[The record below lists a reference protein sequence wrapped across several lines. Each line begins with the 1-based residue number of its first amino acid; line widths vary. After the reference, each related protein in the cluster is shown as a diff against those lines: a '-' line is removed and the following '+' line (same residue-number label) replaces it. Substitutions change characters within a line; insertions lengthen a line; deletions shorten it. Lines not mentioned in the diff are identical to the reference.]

1 MDFRLGEES
10 DAFRGLVREFL
21 DEHLTDEVRERVHE
35 TGTVHD
41 WGFHRALGARGW
53 IGASWPVEYGGQG
66 RSPFELT
73 AMREELR
80 LAGAPTDGLGTTLIV
95 ARTIN
100 HLGTPELK
108 EQLLP
113 RVLAGELI
121 FALGYSEPDAGSDAA
136 AAKTRAVRDGDEW
149 VITGQKM
156 FTTLAH
162 EAAYVFLLARTNL
175 DVPKHQGLTIFLVP
189 LDAPGVEITPVHTL
203 GGERTNVTYYNDVRV
218 PDSLRVGEVDRG
230 WEVANVAL
238 AFERG
243 GMGLTE
249 SDRMWR
255 QTVDWATDTE
265 RDGRPVIEDPLVR
278 ERLARVAIDNEVAK
292 LLAYRVSWV
301 VASGGVPSVEG
312 SMHKLF
318 YAERFQ
324 SAVGELM
331 DALGPDAVLAHGV
344 DDAPVDGWVE
354 HQYRHAPVTTIYGG
368 TSEVMRNI
376 IAEHGLGLPRAR
388 RSATEAKG

>member
-1 MDFRLGEES
+1 M
-10 DAFRGLVREFL
+10 
-21 DEHLTDEVRERVHE
+21 
-35 TGTVHD
+35 
-41 WGFHRALGARGW
+41 
-53 IGASWPVEYGGQG
+53 
-66 RSPFELT
+66 
-73 AMREELR
+73 
-80 LAGAPTDGLGTTLIV
+80 
-95 ARTIN
+95 
-100 HLGTPELK
+100 
-108 EQLLP
+108 
-113 RVLAGELI
+113 I

-175 DVPKHQGLTIFLVP
+175 DVPKHQGLTVFLVP

-218 PDSLRVGEVDRG
+218 PDALRIGDVDRG

-255 QTVDWATDTE
+255 QTVEWATDTE

-278 ERLARVAIDNEVAK
+278 DRLAQVAIDNEVAK

-324 SAVGELM
+324 TAVGELL

-388 RSATEAKG
+388 RSANPPGGHSG

>member
-1 MDFRLGEES
+1 MDFRLGPEA
-10 DAFRGLVREFL
+10 DAFRGVVREFV
-21 DEHLTDEVRERVHE
+21 DEHLTDDIRERAHE
-35 TGTVHD
+35 SGTVHD
-41 WGFHRALGARGW
+41 WDFHRALGARGW
-53 IGASWPVEYGGQG
+53 IAASWPVAYGGQG

-80 LAGAPTDGLGTTLIV
+80 LAGAPTDGLANTLIV
-95 ARTIN
+95 ARTVN
-100 HLGTPELK
+100 HLGSPELK
-108 EQLLP
+108 EELLP
-113 RVLAGELI
+113 KVLRGEMI

-149 VITGQKM
+149 VINGQKM

-162 EAAYVFLLARTNL
+162 EASYVLLLARTDP
-175 DVPKHQGLTIFLVP
+175 DVPKHKGLTMFLVP

-203 GGERTNVTYYNDVRV
+203 GGERTNVTYYTDVRV
-218 PDSLRVGEVDRG
+218 PDRLRLGDVDNG

-255 QTVDWATDTE
+255 QTVEWAATAE
-265 RDGRPVIEDPLVR
+265 RDGAPVIDDPLVR
-278 ERLARVAIDNEVAK
+278 DRLARVAIANEVAR

-301 VASGGVPSVEG
+301 VASGGVPTIEG

-324 SAVGELM
+324 TAVAELTDM
-331 DALGPDAVLAHGV
+331 LGPEGVLAHGA

-376 IAEHGLGLPRAR
+376 IAQRGLGLPR
-388 RSATEAKG
+388 S

>member
-1 MDFRLGEES
+1 MDFRLGTES
-10 DAFRGLVREFL
+10 DAFRELVREFL
-21 DEHLTDEVRERVHE
+21 DEHLTDAITERVHE

-41 WGFHRALGARGW
+41 WDFHRALGERGW
-53 IGASWPVEYGGQG
+53 IAASWPVEYGGQG
-66 RSPFELT
+66 RSPYELT

-80 LAGAPTDGLGTTLIV
+80 LAGAPTDGLANTLIV

-100 HLGTPELK
+100 HLGSPELK
-108 EQLLP
+108 EELLP
-113 RVLAGELI
+113 KVLRGEMI

-136 AAKTRAVRDGDEW
+136 AATTKAERDGDEW
-149 VITGQKM
+149 VINGQKM

-162 EAAYVFLLARTNL
+162 EAAYVFLLARTNP
-175 DVPKHQGLTIFLVP
+175 DAPKHKGLTMFLVP

-203 GGERTNVTYYNDVRV
+203 GGERTNVTYYTDVRV
-218 PDSLRVGEVDRG
+218 PDRLRVGDVDHG

-249 SDRMWR
+249 SDRVWR
-255 QTVDWATDTE
+255 QTVEWATTTE
-265 RDGRPVIEDPLVR
+265 RDGSPVIDDPLVR
-278 ERLARVAIDNEVAK
+278 DRLARVAIHNEVAK

-301 VASGGVPSVEG
+301 VASGGVPSIEG

-324 SAVGELM
+324 AAVGALM
-331 DALGPDAVLAHGV
+331 DMLGPDAVLAHGTE
-344 DDAPVDGWVE
+344 DAPVDGWVE

-376 IAEHGLGLPRAR
+376 IAERGLGLPRAR
-388 RSATEAKG
+388 RSTETKG

>member
-1 MDFRLGEES
+1 MDFRLGAES
-10 DAFRGLVREFL
+10 DAFRELVREFV
-21 DEHLTDEVRERVHE
+21 DEHLTDEIRERVHE

-41 WGFHRALGARGW
+41 WDFHRALGERGW
-53 IGASWPVEYGGQG
+53 IAASWPVEYGGQG

-80 LAGAPTDGLGTTLIV
+80 LAGAPTDGLANTLIV
-95 ARTIN
+95 ARTIH
-100 HLGTPELK
+100 HLGSPELK
-108 EQLLP
+108 EELLP
-113 RVLAGELI
+113 RVLAGEMI

-162 EAAYVFLLARTNL
+162 EAAYVFLLART
-175 DVPKHQGLTIFLVP
+175 DTEVPKHQGLTMFLVP

-203 GGERTNVTYYNDVRV
+203 GGERTNVTYYTDVRV
-218 PDSLRVGEVDRG
+218 PDRLRVGDVDNG

-255 QTVDWATDTE
+255 QTVAWAAETE
-265 RDGRPVIEDPLVR
+265 RDGAPVIDDPIVR
-278 ERLARVAIDNEVAK
+278 DRLARVAIDNEVAK

-301 VASGGVPSVEG
+301 VASGGVPSIEG

-318 YAERFQ
+318 HAERFQ
-324 SAVGELM
+324 TAVAELLDM
-331 DALGPDAVLAHGV
+331 LGPEGVLAHGD
-344 DDAPVDGWVE
+344 DDAPVAGWVE

-376 IAEHGLGLPRAR
+376 IAQRGLGLPRAR
-388 RSATEAKG
+388 RS

>member
-1 MDFRLGEES
+1 MDFRLGSEA
-10 DAFRGLVREFL
+10 DAFRGIVREFL
-21 DEHLTDEVRERVHE
+21 DEHLTDEIRERAHE

-41 WGFHRALGARGW
+41 WDFHRALGERGW
-53 IGASWPVEYGGQG
+53 IAASWPVEYGGQG
-66 RSPFELT
+66 RSPYELT

-80 LAGAPTDGLGTTLIV
+80 LAGAPTDGLGNTLIV

-100 HLGTPELK
+100 HLGSPELK
-108 EQLLP
+108 EELLP
-113 RVLAGELI
+113 RVLRGEMI

-149 VITGQKM
+149 VINGQKM

-162 EAAYVFLLARTNL
+162 EAAYVLLLARTDP
-175 DVPKHQGLTIFLVP
+175 DVAKHQGLTMFLVP
-189 LDAPGVEITPVHTL
+189 LDAAGVEITPVHTL
-203 GGERTNVTYYNDVRV
+203 GGERTNVTYYTDVRV
-218 PDSLRVGEVDRG
+218 PDRLRVGDVDHG
-230 WEVANVAL
+230 WEVATVAL

-255 QTVDWATDTE
+255 QTVEWASTTE
-265 RDGRPVIEDPLVR
+265 RAGAPVIDDPLVR
-278 ERLARVAIDNEVAK
+278 DRLARVAIANEVAK

-301 VASGGVPSVEG
+301 VASGGVPSIEG

-324 SAVGELM
+324 TAVAELM
-331 DALGPDAVLAHGV
+331 DMLGPEAVLAHGA

-376 IAEHGLGLPRAR
+376 IAQRGLGLPRA
-388 RSATEAKG
+388 

>member
-1 MDFRLGEES
+1 M
-10 DAFRGLVREFL
+10 
-21 DEHLTDEVRERVHE
+21 
-35 TGTVHD
+35 
-41 WGFHRALGARGW
+41 
-53 IGASWPVEYGGQG
+53 
-66 RSPFELT
+66 
-73 AMREELR
+73 
-80 LAGAPTDGLGTTLIV
+80 
-95 ARTIN
+95 
-100 HLGTPELK
+100 
-108 EQLLP
+108 
-113 RVLAGELI
+113 
-121 FALGYSEPDAGSDAA
+121 
-136 AAKTRAVRDGDEW
+136 RDGDEW
-149 VITGQKM
+149 VINGQKM

-162 EAAYVFLLARTNL
+162 EASYVLLLARTDP
-175 DVPKHQGLTIFLVP
+175 DVPKHKGLTMFLVP

-203 GGERTNVTYYNDVRV
+203 GGERTNVTYYTDVRV
-218 PDSLRVGEVDRG
+218 PDRLRLGDVDNG

-255 QTVDWATDTE
+255 QTVEWAATAE
-265 RDGRPVIEDPLVR
+265 RDGAPVIDDPLVR
-278 ERLARVAIDNEVAK
+278 DRLARVAIANEVAR

-301 VASGGVPSVEG
+301 VASGGVPTIEG

-324 SAVGELM
+324 TAVAELTDM
-331 DALGPDAVLAHGV
+331 LGPEGVLAHGA

-376 IAEHGLGLPRAR
+376 IAQRGLGLPR
-388 RSATEAKG
+388 S